1 VAIWHLLFLLPQ
13 WCFPFTPC
21 GGAIGCSEMW
31 IQLKCFQTSNWE
43 NLQEEFFLEAQAL
56 STGSSSILFPQHDP
70 PTHKRLLRNLALGYA
85 GEYFCVIRT
94 LAPFSLTPMS
104 SDTTLILIALHFK
117 SDGYFPLFIKDYE
130 LD

>member
-1 VAIWHLLFLLPQ
+1 MLSNKQLGKLARGVF
-13 WCFPFTPC
+13 F
-21 GGAIGCSEMW
+21 GGPSFVYW
-31 IQLKCFQTSNWE
+31 FKFNPVS
-43 NLQEEFFLEAQAL
+43 
-56 STGSSSILFPQHDP
+56 PHDP

-85 GEYFCVIRT
+85 GEYFCVVRT